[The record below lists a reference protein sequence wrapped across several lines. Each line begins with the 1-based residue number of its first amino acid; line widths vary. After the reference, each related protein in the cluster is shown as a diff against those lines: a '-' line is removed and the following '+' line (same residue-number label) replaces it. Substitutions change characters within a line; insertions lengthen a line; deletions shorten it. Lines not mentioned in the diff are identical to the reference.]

1 MTGGPAPSLLLVR
14 HGRTEANARGL
25 LLGRAD
31 PALDALGR
39 RQADAAAAALSS
51 DRFGPVRT
59 IVSSPLR
66 RAVQTAEAI
75 GEQVHAEVVLDERLI
90 ELDYGDWEGR
100 PLTDVP
106 AESWARWRAD
116 PTVGPPGGESLATL
130 GARVRS
136 ACEQLSGELVG
147 PAAVVVVSHVS
158 PIKAA
163 AAWALGVGD
172 EVAWRT
178 QLDNASISRVLVR
191 SAGPALGLFNETA
204 HLAGLS
210 ADR

>member
-1 MTGGPAPSLLLVR
+1 MTSGTASLLLVR

-31 PALDALGR
+31 PSLDTLGR

-51 DRFGPVRT
+51 ARFGPVHT

-66 RAVQTAEAI
+66 RAVETAAAI
-75 GEQVHAEVVLDERLI
+75 GEQLHAEVLLDEQLI

-100 PLTDVP
+100 PVTDVP
-106 AESWARWRAD
+106 AESWASWRAD
-116 PTVGPPGGESLATL
+116 PTNGPPGGESLATL
-130 GARVRS
+130 GERVRA
-136 ACEQLSGELVG
+136 ACERWSGQLVG
-147 PAAVVVVSHVS
+147 PGAVVMVTHVS

-163 AAWALGVGD
+163 VAWALGVGD

-191 SAGPALGLFNETA
+191 SGGPALGLFNETA